1 MCLVVSSVTISS
13 LFNFSLYAQHGGA
26 AIDGSAPCYGNT
38 AIAMAGLLLVEQIQV
53 QKIQVDQLLV
63 LAKRHHLQKRLM
75 DSQFIQAENL
85 EYAYIIQAV
94 EKYVLIWKII

>member
-38 AIAMAGLLLVEQIQV
+38 AIAMAGLLLVEQLQV

-63 LAKRHHLQKRLM
+63 LAN
-75 DSQFIQAENL
+75 A
-85 EYAYIIQAV
+85 IISKNA
-94 EKYVLIWKII
+94 

>member
-13 LFNFSLYAQHGGA
+13 LFNFSLYAQQGGA

-38 AIAMAGLLLVEQIQV
+38 AIAMAGLLLVEQLQV
-53 QKIQVDQLLV
+53 QKIQVELLV

-85 EYAYIIQAV
+85 EYGYIIQAV
-94 EKYVLIWKII
+94 EKYVLI

>member
-38 AIAMAGLLLVEQIQV
+38 AIAMAGLLLVEQLQV

-63 LAKRHHLQKRLM
+63 LGKRHHLLQKRLM

-94 EKYVLIWKII
+94 EKYVLI

>member
-38 AIAMAGLLLVEQIQV
+38 AIAMAGLLLVEQLQV

-63 LAKRHHLQKRLM
+63 GANETPSSPKTPNGFSIYSSREFGICIHYP
-75 DSQFIQAENL
+75 SS
-85 EYAYIIQAV
+85 
-94 EKYVLIWKII
+94 

>member
-1 MCLVVSSVTISS
+1 MLGCIVSYYIIII
-13 LFNFSLYAQHGGA
+13 NFSLYTQQGGA

-38 AIAMAGLLLVEQIQV
+38 AIAMAGLLLVEQLQV

-63 LAKRHHLQKRLM
+63 LAKRHHLLQKRLM

-85 EYAYIIQAV
+85 EYGYIIQAV
-94 EKYVLIWKII
+94 EKYVLI

>member
-1 MCLVVSSVTISS
+1 MIQCAWFLVLSSVTISS
-13 LFNFSLYAQHGGA
+13 LFNFSIYVQHGGA

-38 AIAMAGLLLVEQIQV
+38 AIAMAGLLLVEQLQV

-63 LAKRHHLQKRLM
+63 LAKGHHLLQKRLM

-85 EYAYIIQAV
+85 EYG
-94 EKYVLIWKII
+94 

>member
-13 LFNFSLYAQHGGA
+13 LFNFSLYAQQGGA
-26 AIDGSAPCYGNT
+26 AIDGSAPCYGNA
-38 AIAMAGLLLVEQIQV
+38 AIAMAGLLLVEQLQV

-63 LAKRHHLQKRLM
+63 LAKRHHLLQKRLM

-85 EYAYIIQAV
+85 EYGYIIQAV
-94 EKYVLIWKII
+94 EKYVLI